1 MKNAKKETPTTPF
14 HKRLIIVGFFLSFV
28 TLIID
33 VPWPV
38 VSFLGVTTHVG
49 VFVFGSALLLS
60 FIGMVLGIVAGVAAR
75 KGAIAQAAAATAAI
89 NNGATTVTP
98 SPGGTTVTPNP

>member
-1 MKNAKKETPTTPF
+1 MKNVKKDSLMTPF
-14 HKRLIIVGFFLSFV
+14 HKRLIVVGFFLSVV

-38 VSFLGVTTHVG
+38 VSFLGVSTHVG
-49 VFVFGSALLLS
+49 VFVFGGALLLS

-75 KGAIAQAAAATAAI
+75 KGAAAQAAAATAAI

-98 SPGGTTVTPNP
+98 SPGGTTATPAP